1 MPALSRFPKHMSPVR
16 STKQVVIQSLIAAQ
30 ALVAMLGSLYYSN
43 FGDPVKNIMKGM
55 FFHDQGGLMP
65 CHFCWWARI
74 LMYPLVAISF
84 MGLIKKDNRF
94 TDYVLPLAIPG
105 LILELYHYYIQKM
118 AVNPFIPCDVNNSC
132 VATQAVDYFGF
143 ITIPFLAL
151 TAFTVIIVLSI
162 INTVIERKKR
172 KAQA

>member
-1 MPALSRFPKHMSPVR
+1 MASTRSR
-16 STKQVVIQSLIAAQ
+16 KQFLVQLFIAIQAC
-30 ALVAMLGSLYYSN
+30 VAMAGSLYYSN

-74 LMYPLVAISF
+74 FMYPLVFISI

-105 LILELYHYYIQKM
+105 LALEIYHYYIQKF
-118 AVNPFIPCDVNNSC
+118 AVNPFVPCDVNNSC
-132 VATQAVDYFGF
+132 AATQAVDYFHF
-143 ITIPFLAL
+143 ITIPFLAM
-151 TAFTVIIVLSI
+151 TAFFIITVLAIV
-162 INTVIERKKR
+162 NTLMERKK
-172 KAQA
+172 KAA